1 VETDGW
7 HKLMTEAVQKAD
19 WSDNGFSM
27 TYLSNGDEGYWI
39 TVSKHSPDAYGH
51 LATSLPETVG

>member
-1 VETDGW
+1 
-7 HKLMTEAVQKAD
+7 MTEAVQKAD